1 VTSDEG
7 CGTRAP
13 GAVARLMGLDSLPAS
28 NVAEPSSTLG
38 FDPHSLRAFPCDR
51 STPNLWSEYNPM
63 DYRNIPNEQEKYAW
77 NSVESRLQ
85 KVENRPI
92 ARFQT
97 EALAPKLAKSIPVT
111 HHKLSPIKNPG
122 FTPTKNVA
130 YIMEA
135 AAKII
140 EASPKA
146 SSIGKMPSIRTSS
159 VPLRIQ
165 DLKQKMEAA
174 HLTSRPQRSN
184 EPSVA
189 RNTKEQQSDKRRSGS
204 EGLSSAKASTGS
216 GKGTP
221 NSLRNKGK
229 SVPIAA
235 QAKSNAQKRDGSPLR
250 SKSIVKQKEQ
260 NEVKAN
266 QLLKNQ
272 HCTQKAIQKRTFESR
287 TSNVLQQNNLKQNS
301 VPNKG
306 SSTLKNSVSNQ
317 QGNKT
322 QSTSGSVG
330 QYRTVNKNV
339 VKPEIMPRKISS
351 VMTDSEKEKKNNVS
365 RKKQSVSGDLQI
377 DRSVSRNV
385 SFNKDGRSTQS
396 NVVID
401 GNMNMAMD
409 NRKNGMDVVSF
420 MFSSPIKRAMPSYQS
435 SGHMSD
441 KCNNSAIDSLGSND
455 HPSFRSSTSY
465 LPGLNVVGGDVMG
478 VFLEQKLRELT
489 NKVESTNCNVIREE
503 TSATSSSSLENSLS
517 TPNVASTSSVILD
530 QMLQIVRDKDKS
542 DSLGYFDCVLVEKS
556 QLAMNQKWQVSLIFT
571 IRSCILLFFFFFF

>member
-1 VTSDEG
+1 
-7 CGTRAP
+7 
-13 GAVARLMGLDSLPAS
+13 
-28 NVAEPSSTLG
+28 
-38 FDPHSLRAFPCDR
+38 
-51 STPNLWSEYNPM
+51 
-63 DYRNIPNEQEKYAW
+63 
-77 NSVESRLQ
+77 
-85 KVENRPI
+85 
-92 ARFQT
+92 
-97 EALAPKLAKSIPVT
+97 
-111 HHKLSPIKNPG
+111 
-122 FTPTKNVA
+122 
-130 YIMEA
+130 
-135 AAKII
+135 
-140 EASPKA
+140 
-146 SSIGKMPSIRTSS
+146 
-159 VPLRIQ
+159 
-165 DLKQKMEAA
+165 
-174 HLTSRPQRSN
+174 
-184 EPSVA
+184 
-189 RNTKEQQSDKRRSGS
+189 
-204 EGLSSAKASTGS
+204 
-216 GKGTP
+216 
-221 NSLRNKGK
+221 
-229 SVPIAA
+229 
-235 QAKSNAQKRDGSPLR
+235 
-250 SKSIVKQKEQ
+250 
-260 NEVKAN
+260 
-266 QLLKNQ
+266 
-272 HCTQKAIQKRTFESR
+272 
-287 TSNVLQQNNLKQNS
+287 
-301 VPNKG
+301 
-306 SSTLKNSVSNQ
+306 LKNSVSNQ

-377 DRSVSRNV
+377 DRSVSRNE
-385 SFNKDGRSTQS
+385 SFNDGRSTKS

-556 QLAMNQKWQVSLIFT
+556 QLAMNLKWQVSLIFT
-571 IRSCILLFFFFFF
+571 IRSCILLFFFFNL